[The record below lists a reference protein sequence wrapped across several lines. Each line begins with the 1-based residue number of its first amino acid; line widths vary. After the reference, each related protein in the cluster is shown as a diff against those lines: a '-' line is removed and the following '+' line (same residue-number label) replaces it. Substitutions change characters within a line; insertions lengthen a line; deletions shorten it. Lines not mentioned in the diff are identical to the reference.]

1 MATTN
6 SKQMV
11 WHSTKTIIGIKNEI
25 AANLAFGNYE
35 ADLNTTLNAKYNIFP
50 NEKPTDN
57 EGNIIVPKLGW
68 FGIGIN
74 GHYNVNDLNASQ
86 ARIASMT
93 NMDLY
98 TPIPFVCVPIEADE
112 LSYRTKYRMRVIQN
126 IGGIQYVMYYLKPIQ
141 MVDSSV
147 RIVRVDPNNQKE
159 YVYELNTSNL
169 HPIPPTPQTTGT
181 IEGTSAEIQVSQ
193 KFLLPIK
200 GEEVCNPVNVLYDG
214 DLRLARLSEY
224 GLYTGIEKVV
234 TGYDASSSAFNYTE
248 VICAQLSVHTTTIG
262 MDGSNPSNVLDRV
275 VTITGGNVATLD

>member
-25 AANLAFGNYE
+25 AANLAFGTYE
-35 ADLNTTLNAKYNIFP
+35 ADLSTTLNAKYNTFP
-50 NEKPTDN
+50 NEKPKS
-57 EGNIIVPKLGW
+57 VPKLGW

-98 TPIPFVCVPIEADE
+98 TPIPFVCLPLDE
-112 LSYRTKYRMRVIQN
+112 DKAEFRTKYRMRVVQN
-126 IGGIQYVMYYLKPIQ
+126 IGNIQYVMYYLKPIE
-141 MVDSSV
+141 MIDSSV
-147 RIVRVDPNNQKE
+147 RIVRVDPNNQRE
-159 YVYELNTSNL
+159 YLYELDTSNL
-169 HPIPPTPQTTGT
+169 HPTPPQPQTTGT

-200 GEEVCNPVNVLYDG
+200 GYEVCDPVSRLYDG

-224 GLYTGIEKVV
+224 GLYTGEERRL
-234 TGYDASSSAFNYTE
+234 TGYTAESTAFEYME
-248 VICAQLSVHTTTIG
+248 VICAQLAVHTTTIG
-262 MDGSNPSNVLDRV
+262 MDGSNSSNILDRV
-275 VTITGGNVATLD
+275 VTMTGGNVATLD